1 MRSYGSRWFSQQ
13 PSRSGRSRLVE
24 GRFVGAFE
32 APQFTIFACG
42 SSVLTDFPFFA
53 WESVFWA
60 RRKFP
65 YLSMPWLASRA
76 HARTYLLIH
85 TCYIHT
91 CYIVRGRDLSEPFSG
106 VKRD

>member
-1 MRSYGSRWFSQQ
+1 MVAAGFLGSPRGLVVA
-13 PSRSGRSRLVE
+13 GRSKGVLWVLSKP
-24 GRFVGAFE
+24 
-32 APQFTIFACG
+32 PQFTIFACG
-42 SSVLTDFPFFA
+42 SSVLTDFPFSA

-85 TCYIHT
+85 TCYVHT